1 MVKFT
6 AGKGSSLSSS
16 GNTPPPPTDA
26 PVLSMTFAC
35 SSSGLLVSPA
45 LPTPRTPSMDSKPW
59 PCSRSSFSLCACG
72 SSAPNTP
79 SVRSNSARTGPVS
92 SANIRNIS
100 ESNPG
105 CSLKGLMTKP
115 VDSMSWP
122 IVTTATSRVDPT
134 RMPSM
139 INTSSAG
146 MKLTT
151 PTPPTC
157 ANSPMVP
164 RTAAFSRTDT
174 MCAGA
179 RVWAIRVPPA
189 DPASP
194 FVAFDAGAVPFVGSV
209 TDPREKPLGC

>member
-1 MVKFT
+1 M
-6 AGKGSSLSSS
+6 
-16 GNTPPPPTDA
+16 
-26 PVLSMTFAC
+26 
-35 SSSGLLVSPA
+35 
-45 LPTPRTPSMDSKPW
+45 
-59 PCSRSSFSLCACG
+59 
-72 SSAPNTP
+72 
-79 SVRSNSARTGPVS
+79 
-92 SANIRNIS
+92 
-100 ESNPG
+100 
-105 CSLKGLMTKP
+105 KGLMTKP

-164 RTAAFSRTDT
+164 RTAAFSRTET

-189 DPASP
+189 DPTSP

-209 TDPREKPLGC
+209 TDPREKPLGCWFESFCSPASFFSSSIFCTFFSEPEPAAPLTPPLTPASSGRRSLFINTRRIGEVYGVTKRSHDRTSAAMCLAPSSLILDSVECSSSARS